1 MTGSSFILYEKF
13 FKTIANETRFEIVR
27 LLTKGPKSVNSIS
40 KTLKFEQSRVSHN
53 LKRLEC
59 YGFIVCECKGKERI
73 YSIDKKS
80 HITDIIRGIDK
91 YISKYNKRLKEC
103 MDMHN

>member
-1 MTGSSFILYEKF
+1 MTKSSFMLYEKF

-27 LLTKGPKSVNSIS
+27 LLTKGPQSVNQIS
-40 KTLKFEQSRVSHN
+40 EKLNFEQSRVSHN

-59 YGFIVCECKGKERI
+59 YGFIICENKGKQRI

-80 HITDIIRGIDK
+80 HIVDIISGIDK
-91 YISKYNKRLKEC
+91 YMTKYNKRLKEC
-103 MDMHN
+103 MDHSK